1 MKMMGKR
8 VNFAG
13 RSVISPD
20 PYISTDQIGVP
31 EFIARTLTF
40 PESVRNIDKLQ
51 QCVING
57 ALKHPGAN
65 FIEYPNGEKKALEH
79 MTIEERK
86 AEAALLG
93 SGGKTVYRH
102 LESGDPLLVNRQPTL
117 HKPSIMAHIARVL
130 PKEQTIRM
138 HYSNCKSYNADF
150 DGDEMNIHLPQNY
163 TAVAEAYE
171 LAATHRQYIVPTSG
185 APIRGL
191 IQDFIVS
198 SVYLTSKDTFLNKAD
213 YNQLIYAS
221 LNEFVNDGTIKKI
234 HLEVPAYL
242 KSRQGPVWTGK
253 QVISTILK
261 NLSFDPRDFK
271 DQYKQNSMKLGM
283 NLTSKAK
290 LESSN
295 WGYLGSEEDKVI
307 IRNNELLQGVIDKN
321 QLGDSKF
328 GMIHSFYELY
338 GSKNAGR
345 LLTALGRLLVT
356 HLQFHGFTCGLDDSL
371 VSIKS

>member
-40 PESVRNIDKLQ
+40 PESVRNLEKLK

-57 ALKHPGAN
+57 AFKHPGAN
-65 FIEYPNGEKKALEH
+65 FIEYPNGEKKALEN
-79 MTIEERK
+79 MSLGERK

-93 SGGKTVYRH
+93 SGGKTVLRH

-138 HYSNCKSYNADF
+138 HYANCKAYNADF

-163 TAVAEAYE
+163 TAIAEAFE
-171 LAATHRQYIVPTSG
+171 LASTHKQYIVPTSG

-198 SVYLTSKDTFLNKAD
+198 SVFLT
-213 YNQLIYAS
+213 
-221 LNEFVNDGTIKKI
+221 
-234 HLEVPAYL
+234 
-242 KSRQGPVWTGK
+242 
-253 QVISTILK
+253 
-261 NLSFDPRDFK
+261 
-271 DQYKQNSMKLGM
+271 
-283 NLTSKAK
+283 
-290 LESSN
+290 
-295 WGYLGSEEDKVI
+295 
-307 IRNNELLQGVIDKN
+307 
-321 QLGDSKF
+321 
-328 GMIHSFYELY
+328 
-338 GSKNAGR
+338 
-345 LLTALGRLLVT
+345 
-356 HLQFHGFTCGLDDSL
+356 
-371 VSIKS
+371 